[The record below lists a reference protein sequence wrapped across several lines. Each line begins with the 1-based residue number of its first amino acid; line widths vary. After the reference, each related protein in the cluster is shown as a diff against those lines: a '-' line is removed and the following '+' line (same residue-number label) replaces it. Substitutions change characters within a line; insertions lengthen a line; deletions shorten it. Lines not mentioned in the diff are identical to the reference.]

1 MLTITIPGEE
11 YFDDEKQRFLT
22 VNDTTLEFE
31 HSLVSLSKWESEWE
45 KPFLSTDNK
54 SPEQVLDYITRCMLL
69 TPNVPPEIFHKF
81 TTEHYKQINEYIE
94 SKMSATWFAD
104 LPKPNGPRRK
114 EVITAEIIYYWMDEL
129 KIDLDWEKRH
139 LARLFTLIKVH
150 NEKNQPEK
158 KVDKRAIMERNRQL
172 NEERLAKMG
181 TKG

>member
-1 MLTITIPGEE
+1 MLTITVPGEE
-11 YFDDEKQRFLT
+11 YYDEEKQRFLT

-31 HSLVSLSKWESEWE
+31 HSLASLSKWESKWE

-81 TTEHYKQINEYIE
+81 TQENFKEINSYIE
-94 SKMSATWFAD
+94 AKMSATWFNETQ
-104 LPKPNGPRRK
+104 KPTGPRRK

-129 KIDLDWEKRH
+129 KIDLKWENRH

-158 KVDKRAIMERNRQL
+158 KTDRKALMERNRRL
-172 NEERLAKMG
+172 NEERLAKLG